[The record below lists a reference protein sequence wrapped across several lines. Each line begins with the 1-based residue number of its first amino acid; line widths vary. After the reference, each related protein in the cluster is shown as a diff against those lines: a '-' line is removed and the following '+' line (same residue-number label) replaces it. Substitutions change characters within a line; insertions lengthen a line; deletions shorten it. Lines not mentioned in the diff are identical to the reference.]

1 MLFSYTHKNLLR
13 DVQNLQQTDFL
24 EFVLLENQ
32 DNAGFFDIL
41 PDMLLRSDYPED
53 FPCIFSGVL
62 QTGQNISILF
72 SY

>member
-53 FPCIFSGVL
+53 FPCIFSG
-62 QTGQNISILF
+62 SCD
-72 SY
+72 